1 MQKYPVEETYY
12 EVELVFEVL
21 LLKGYLF
28 ICPWA
33 YPVRFCARTGPD
45 RSGET

>member
-21 LLKGYLF
+21 LLEEYLF
-28 ICPWA
+28 ICAWT
-33 YPVRFCARTGPD
+33 YPVRFCPRTVLG
-45 RSGET
+45 RQT